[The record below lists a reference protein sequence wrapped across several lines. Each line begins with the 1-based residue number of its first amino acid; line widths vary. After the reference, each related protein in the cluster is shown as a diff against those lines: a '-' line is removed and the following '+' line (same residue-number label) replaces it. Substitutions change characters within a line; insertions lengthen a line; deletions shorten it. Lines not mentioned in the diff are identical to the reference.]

1 MVFCIPVVFSYT
13 EVGKGVIVQSMLKN
27 LTINK
32 KLIAISLLFVCLP
45 VLLLGTYWYNASTET
60 IEESTIA
67 SNQRIVTQTT
77 EYLNLYIAGL
87 ETSTYPSLSGASIQ
101 SLINSRSLSPYA
113 YLKLSESIE
122 KGIFAQMLYGRD
134 DVVGMS
140 LVAKNGF
147 VVSDYTRAPE
157 LLNMDQI
164 THQNQLLLEKME
176 RMDDF
181 HIEGIRYVGSEPVLT
196 VTRKIPSNQ
205 SYLFEGLL
213 IVDLHLSQIAGI
225 CKNVSHHELEIWI
238 TDAHSGQVIYHP
250 EQTRIGTS
258 LPPTLVQELT
268 SSKTGLLHEYETDLQ
283 NILLYE
289 HSSKT
294 DWVVALEQP
303 KDAVI
308 GELLDLRATAIYF
321 FACIMIVTVFILGGF
336 SLQISRALSLLERLM
351 KRVQT
356 GDFSLPI
363 TTMTERRDEI
373 GKLFRSHAHMVGE
386 LKRLVK
392 EVQSAKLKEREHALA
407 QKESALQA
415 MQSQI
420 NPHFLYNT
428 LEVINSHAIIENN
441 EVISKMTTSLADL
454 FRYNLKNAHQI
465 VTLREEIGH
474 LRAYLDIQAA
484 RYRKLRIDIDLN
496 ALDESMLHHVYLIRL
511 TLQPLAENAFI
522 HGYQNHRLP
531 PVYIGLTLST
541 EEDRYVLHMKD
552 KGYGMSEE
560 KRMQLNV
567 YFQQAPA
574 SQAITS
580 NGIGLASVHERIRL
594 SFGDAYGLFIASSNH
609 EGTHIEVRLPRRMS

>member
-1 MVFCIPVVFSYT
+1 M
-13 EVGKGVIVQSMLKN
+13 QSMLKN
-27 LTINK
+27 LTMNK
-32 KLIAISLLFVCLP
+32 KLITISLLFICLP
-45 VLLLGTYWYNASTET
+45 VLLLGTYWYTASTKT

-67 SNQRIVTQTT
+67 SNQRIVTQTK
-77 EYLNLYIAGL
+77 EYLNLYITGL
-87 ETSTYPSLSGASIQ
+87 ETSTYPSLSSASVQ
-101 SLINSRSLSPYA
+101 NLINSRSLSPYA

-122 KGIFAQMLYGRD
+122 KGIFAQMIYGRD

-140 LVAKNGF
+140 LVAKNGYI
-147 VVSDYTRAPE
+147 VSDYTRAPE
-157 LLNMDQI
+157 LLNMDQMK
-164 THQNQLLLEKME
+164 HRNQLLLGKMDQ
-176 RMDDF
+176 MDDF

-196 VTRKIPSNQ
+196 VTRKIPSSQ
-205 SYLFEGLL
+205 SYLFEGML
-213 IVDLHLSQIAGI
+213 IVDLRLSQIAGI
-225 CKNVSHHELEIWI
+225 CKNISDHELEIWI
-238 TDAHSGQVIYHP
+238 TDAPSGQVIYHP
-250 EQTRIGTS
+250 DQARIGTS
-258 LPPTLVQELT
+258 LAPSLAHELT

-289 HSSKT
+289 HSAQT
-294 DWVVALEQP
+294 DWIVTLEQP

-308 GELLDLRATAIYF
+308 GELLDLRNTAIYF

-363 TTMTERRDEI
+363 TRMTERRDEI
-373 GKLFRSHAHMVGE
+373 GKLFRSYAHMVGE

-392 EVQSAKLKEREHALA
+392 EVQSAKLKEREHDLA

-428 LEVINSHAIIENN
+428 LEVINSHAIMENN
-441 EVISKMTTSLADL
+441 QIISKMTTSLADL

-484 RYRKLRIDIDLN
+484 RYRKLKIDIE
-496 ALDESMLHHVYLIRL
+496 LDESTLDYVYLIRL

-531 PVYIGLTLST
+531 PAYIGLALSR
-541 EEDRYVLHMKD
+541 EEDRYILHIKD
-552 KGYGMSEE
+552 KGYGMSDE
-560 KRMQLNV
+560 KRQQLNA
-567 YFQQAPA
+567 YFQQEPMSRAIA
-574 SQAITS
+574 SK
-580 NGIGLASVHERIRL
+580 GIGLTSVHERIRL
-594 SFGDAYGLFIASSNH
+594 SFGDGYGLYIASSNR
-609 EGTHIEVRLPRRMS
+609 EGTHIEVRLPNRL